1 MDFPPRVT
9 RYENA
14 TVFLA
19 RPPLRT
25 LNAHNALGHPS
36 RQTMLQLGFSDAPN
50 MIECSSCAAGKSTRT
65 FPKAGYS
72 PKSTVPLQLLHAD
85 LCGPISVAGIGL
97 EKYFL
102 TIVDDFSRWTQIV
115 PLEVKSD
122 CNNAVMN
129 FIKTAEN
136 HFSGKGYKVSK
147 IRTDNGTEFCNKI
160 MDEFYY
166 EKGIFHQKTVPYNS
180 SQNGVAER
188 KHKTIQEK
196 TRKLIASAGA
206 PIKFWSK
213 AVKTAEFVI
222 NRLPSSYLKNKSPF
236 ELWNDYSPNY
246 SIFHPFGVQ
255 CRVLVPKTKRNSI
268 FDASNS

>member
-1 MDFPPRVT
+1 MVQFRLPVLVLK
-9 RYENA
+9 N
-14 TVFLA
+14 
-19 RPPLRT
+19 
-25 LNAHNALGHPS
+25 
-36 RQTMLQLGFSDAPN
+36 
-50 MIECSSCAAGKSTRT
+50 I
-65 FPKAGYS
+65 
-72 PKSTVPLQLLHAD
+72 
-85 LCGPISVAGIGL
+85 
-97 EKYFL
+97 FL

-188 KHKTIQEK
+188 KHRTIQEK

-222 NRLPSSYLKNKSPF
+222 NRLPFSYLKNKSPF

-246 SIFHPFGVQ
+246 SIFHPFSVQ